1 MTTRT
6 QEIFNKK
13 LLAALNEF
21 DGELLVDE
29 AVMSLV
35 TLAYQLAVE
44 QAPSAEEGVD
54 LIYDILDSIAEM
66 GDEVDLSDED
76 LDEDDEDCDECDE

>member
-1 MTTRT
+1 MGTRT
-6 QEIFNKK
+6 QENFHKK

-29 AVMSLV
+29 AVMSLIS
-35 TLAYQLAVE
+35 LAYQLAVE

-54 LIYDILDSIAEM
+54 MIYDILDSIAEM
-66 GDEVDLSDED
+66 GEDGDLSAE
-76 LDEDDEDCDECDE
+76 DEDDEDDEDSDE